1 MNYTQII
8 KEDVINGAGMRVSI
22 FLSGCD
28 HRCKGCFNRMARSY
42 KIGEL
47 VTLSVVNELIEA
59 SKPKHIRGLSLLG
72 GDPLAAGNLHGV
84 LSLLRVYKSTLPEK
98 DVWLWTGDT
107 FEEAMQHPEK
117 AKILNLVDYVVDG
130 EYVES
135 QRDLTLR
142 FRGSR
147 NQRIFHKGVDVT
159 KEFTV

>member
-8 KEDVINGAGMRVSI
+8 KEDVINGVGMRVSV

-28 HRCKGCFNRMARSY
+28 HRCKGCFNKAARSY
-42 KIGEL
+42 KIGNLMTLGVVVEL
-47 VTLSVVNELIEA
+47 VEA
-59 SKPKHIRGLSLLG
+59 SKPKYIKGLSLLG
-72 GDPLAAGNLHGV
+72 GDPLAEGNLKGV
-84 LSLLRVYKSTLPEK
+84 LYLLRHYKTALPEK

-107 FEEAMQHPEK
+107 FEEAMQHPDK

-130 EYVES
+130 EFIES
-135 QRDLTLR
+135 QKDLTLR

-159 KEFTV
+159 DQFTV